1 MIDTEQVRKDFP
13 MYRNGGMYGDR
24 PLHYLD
30 NAATTF
36 KPRQVI
42 EASDRYYTD
51 ICANTKRGDYAL
63 AHDADVA
70 YDESRE
76 TVARFIN
83 ADPEEV
89 VFTSGDTMGLNFVAY
104 GLMPGLKKG
113 DEIVLSWEEHAS
125 NALPW
130 FRVAQITGASIK
142 YVPLTEDGRITPENL
157 KSVVNENTK
166 VVALASISNVLGH
179 PLPVRELA
187 RIAHSV
193 GAVYVDDGAQSVP
206 HSETDVRETDVDF
219 LCFSG
224 HKMLGPTGI
233 GVMYGKRE
241 RLEGL
246 EPLFYGGEM
255 NARFD
260 SSCSISLSDVPDRF
274 EAGLQNYAGIFG
286 TKAAVEYLEKVGME
300 NIARNDADLMRYMF
314 SRIEDVKGLSVVG
327 PEDPDKRCAVL
338 SFNIDGLGSHDVA
351 MMLDSVDGI
360 MVRSGMH
367 CAHPF
372 FVSRKVEGSV
382 RASVYLYNNRS
393 DIDRFATALGKIAE
407 TFGGR

>member
-166 VVALASISNVLGH
+166 VVALASISNVLGR

-274 EAGLQNYAGIFG
+274 EAGTQNMSGAMGLAEACRYIESIGFRNIRDHER
-286 TKAAVEYLEKVGME
+286 KLKRMAVDGMLA
-300 NIARNDADLMRYMF
+300 NSN
-314 SRIEDVKGLSVVG
+314 
-327 PEDPDKRCAVL
+327 AVL
-338 SFNIDGLGSHDVA
+338 YNADSDTGIITFNINGVFAQDAASYLGDRGVF
-351 MMLDSVDGI
+351 
-360 MVRSGMH
+360 VRSGTH
-367 CAHPF
+367 CAKILPEF
-372 FVSRKVEGSV
+372 LKTQATV
-382 RASVYLYNNRS
+382 RASMYIYN
-393 DIDRFATALGKIAE
+393 DEDDVKALVEASRHAE
-407 TFGGR
+407 DFLDVFFN

>member
-104 GLMPGLKKG
+104 GLIPGLNKG

-166 VVALASISNVLGH
+166 VVALASISNVLGR

-274 EAGLQNYAGIFG
+274 EAGTQNMSGAMGLAEACRYIESIGFRNIRDHER
-286 TKAAVEYLEKVGME
+286 KLKRMAVDGMLA
-300 NIARNDADLMRYMF
+300 NGN
-314 SRIEDVKGLSVVG
+314 
-327 PEDPDKRCAVL
+327 AVL
-338 SFNIDGLGSHDVA
+338 YNADSDTGIVTFNINGVFAQDAASYLGDRGVF
-351 MMLDSVDGI
+351 
-360 MVRSGMH
+360 VRSGTH
-367 CAHPF
+367 CAKILPEF
-372 FVSRKVEGSV
+372 LKTQATV
-382 RASVYLYNNRS
+382 RASMYIYN
-393 DIDRFATALGKIAE
+393 DEDDVKALVEASRHAE
-407 TFGGR
+407 DFLDVFFN